1 MKAAGGLALAV
12 LLLAACAAAP
22 RSPEQAR
29 LDACLA
35 KADRNIIT
43 SAQDRL
49 LERPAERLLRSSG
62 TSAERLT
69 KREHWLHGSTAHDN
83 HAGPGGEPMADCPM
97 CFKPLSMGTSIVYK
111 GDQLIHAG
119 CWSRVVSKKSAST
132 VAAEQGDEERD
143 RGTA

>member
-35 KADRNIIT
+35 KADWNIIT

-62 TSAERLT
+62 TSAER
-69 KREHWLHGSTAHDN
+69 
-83 HAGPGGEPMADCPM
+83 
-97 CFKPLSMGTSIVYK
+97 
-111 GDQLIHAG
+111 
-119 CWSRVVSKKSAST
+119 
-132 VAAEQGDEERD
+132 
-143 RGTA
+143 